1 MHKVIL
7 KLDKSFLKYE
17 GGGGRRVKLTPSH
30 EKLISKSPAL
40 LDLRVMTNDEVKDFV
55 AIKLSEYFKTVRGKL
70 YSKINEKQNLC

>member
-17 GGGGRRVKLTPSH
+17 GGGGRWVKLTPSH
-30 EKLISKSPAL
+30 EKLISKNPAL

-70 YSKINEKQNLC
+70 YSQINEKQNLC